1 MDEKQLPLK
10 GHRITL
16 NNRKICQITGVN
28 DVLAFDAEEII
39 LDTEQGILTIKG
51 FDLHVNRVTVEKGE
65 VDIEGEINNFNYS
78 SSSHSSK
85 NSGSVLSRL
94 FK

>member
-1 MDEKQLPLK
+1 MDEKQQPLK
-10 GHRITL
+10 GHRVTL
-16 NNRKICQITGVN
+16 NNRKICQITGVD

-51 FDLHVNRVTVEKGE
+51 SDLHVNRVTVEKGE
-65 VDIEGEINNFNYS
+65 VDIEGDINNFSYS
-78 SSSHSSK
+78 ATGPNSK
-85 NSGSVLSRL
+85 NSGSVFGRL

>member
-10 GHRITL
+10 GHRINL

-65 VDIEGEINNFNYS
+65 VDIEGEINNLNYS
-78 SSSHSSK
+78 ASSHNSK
-85 NSGSVLSRL
+85 NSGSVFSRL